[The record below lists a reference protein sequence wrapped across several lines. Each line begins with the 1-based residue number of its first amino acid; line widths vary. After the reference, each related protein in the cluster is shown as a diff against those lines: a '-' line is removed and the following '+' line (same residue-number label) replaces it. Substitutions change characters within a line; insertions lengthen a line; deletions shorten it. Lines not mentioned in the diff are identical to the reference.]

1 MFDKKVRE
9 VVVLKDKSEVIF
21 NPTLKEILKESDSN
35 VTISVNK
42 EVDFEYLIYNGTVYA
57 SSSDFIDACSLGFIM
72 QNSDTLKTK
81 IPDITSVLNKNST
94 PSRKPQ
100 VSPSVWGSDDL
111 PF

>member
-1 MFDKKVRE
+1 
-9 VVVLKDKSEVIF
+9 
-21 NPTLKEILKESDSN
+21 
-35 VTISVNK
+35 
-42 EVDFEYLIYNGTVYA
+42 
-57 SSSDFIDACSLGFIM
+57 M